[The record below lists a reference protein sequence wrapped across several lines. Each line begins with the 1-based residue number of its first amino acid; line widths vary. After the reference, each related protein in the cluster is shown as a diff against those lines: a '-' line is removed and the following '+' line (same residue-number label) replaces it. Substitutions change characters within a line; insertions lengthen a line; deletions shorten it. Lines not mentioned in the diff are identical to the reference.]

1 MSFFNCDFKNIYS
14 RIYIKN
20 SFYCLPLSSLPRKI
34 TYLQKVLRQKRSQVR
49 LFLCRFYVPM
59 PQLTTDCNRVVV
71 MGMPPSDGTD
81 FNPVYFI
88 RLLQMTMEI
97 IMSEDYCL
105 SDIYVAD
112 YGNITVRHISKMTPS
127 LVKKFELCVLVSS
140 TYIFCV
146 HKENRA

>member
-1 MSFFNCDFKNIYS
+1 
-14 RIYIKN
+14 
-20 SFYCLPLSSLPRKI
+20 
-34 TYLQKVLRQKRSQVR
+34 
-49 LFLCRFYVPM
+49 
-59 PQLTTDCNRVVV
+59 